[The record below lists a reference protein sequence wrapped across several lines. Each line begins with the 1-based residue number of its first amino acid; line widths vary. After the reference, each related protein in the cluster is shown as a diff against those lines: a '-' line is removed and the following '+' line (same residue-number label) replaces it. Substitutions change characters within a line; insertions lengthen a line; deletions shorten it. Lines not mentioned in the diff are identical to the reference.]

1 LKAQLSLGI
10 VCLLSKWTMSRLSN
24 PACLCRSADTHAAI
38 SDTFYRDTCDM
49 LYFSFSRMPSQFSC
63 NLSRKQ
69 CIQPAV
75 NQKYLSTSRLQVDN
89 VGSTHRRIML
99 WIPCCVALADFQLY
113 SAYLSAV
120 RNWFSFYFGA
130 EREIR
135 ARQIKYGT
143 GSAHL
148 GGNVALNRDENM
160 DL

>member
-1 LKAQLSLGI
+1 MDNVPIIETDLSL
-10 VCLLSKWTMSRLSN
+10 TR
-24 PACLCRSADTHAAI
+24 I
-38 SDTFYRDTCDM
+38 SWYRRGD
-49 LYFSFSRMPSQFSC
+49 FRH
-63 NLSRKQ
+63 LSRYMWCALSLSLECLVHSRATCRGNNTYGLRSIGK
-69 CIQPAV
+69 
-75 NQKYLSTSRLQVDN
+75 LSTLRLQVDD
-89 VGSTHRRIML
+89 VGSIHRRVML
-99 WIPCCVALADFQLY
+99 WIPCCVALADFQLH

-120 RNWFSFYFGA
+120 RSWFSFYFGA